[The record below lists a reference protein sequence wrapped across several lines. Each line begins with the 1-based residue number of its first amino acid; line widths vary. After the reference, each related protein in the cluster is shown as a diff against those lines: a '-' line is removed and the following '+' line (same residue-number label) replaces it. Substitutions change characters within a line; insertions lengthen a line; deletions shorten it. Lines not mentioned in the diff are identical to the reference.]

1 MGFTCLLPK
10 ITKQIQKMGTEK
22 WERDR
27 MRLHGGRGRKLL
39 RRGTFAVSDGSGGSV
54 RGEVWRGP
62 ELGTSGSVRERAGW
76 RKTGTGASAQRLRR
90 GLGRRGREWIETYAE
105 GKESGKGAVGRG

>member
-1 MGFTCLLPK
+1 MG
-10 ITKQIQKMGTEK
+10 
-22 WERDR
+22 ERSDELTR
-27 MRLHGGRGRKLL
+27 RSRAQTTPARDVRGLRL
-39 RRGTFAVSDGSGGSV
+39 RRANVSDGSGGSV

>member
-1 MGFTCLLPK
+1 
-10 ITKQIQKMGTEK
+10 MGTEK
-22 WERDR
+22 GERDR

-62 ELGTSGSVRERAGW
+62 ELGTSGSVRDGGRRELERAHNGY
-76 RKTGTGASAQRLRR
+76 G
-90 GLGRRGREWIETYAE
+90 E
-105 GKESGKGAVGRG
+105 G

>member
-39 RRGTFAVSDGSGGSV
+39 RRGTFAVYDSGEQTFLTGAEDPFAEKCGGGRS
-54 RGEVWRGP
+54 W
-62 ELGTSGSVRERAGW
+62 ERAGACGMDEDGNGSE
-76 RKTGTGASAQRLRR
+76 RTTATARARSP
-90 GLGRRGREWIETYAE
+90 
-105 GKESGKGAVGRG
+105 GKRMD